1 MTKKQHRTGKQRR
14 TLDIPHRNFAG
25 RLDKRHRD
33 TTVGSLR
40 KTYGPGFA
48 KGYRRDVKLS
58 TVLESTGAGSL
69 DEYFEHYQR
78 ARALAKATGTSALS
92 NTIISITSSHFEPA
106 LKSLAKK

>member
-1 MTKKQHRTGKQRR
+1 MTKKHHR
-14 TLDIPHRNFAG
+14 DSVAG
-25 RLDKRHRD
+25 LDKRLRN

-40 KTYGPGFA
+40 KTYGASFA

-58 TVLESTGAGSL
+58 TILESTGAGSL
-69 DEYFEHYQR
+69 AEYVEHYER
-78 ARALAKATGTSALS
+78 AQALAKATGTSALS